1 MKYLVTGADGFVGT
15 YLTRELLE
23 NPDREI
29 LGLGVR
35 PSDKQL
41 AFPYKFCDLRDF
53 DSLSA
58 TLGSFSP
65 DIVFH
70 LAGQAFVPRAIE
82 NPQETLIINVGGT
95 LNLLEYFRL
104 SGKPVLIVYISS
116 SEVYGNLKSEN
127 LPVSENHPVG
137 PVNPY
142 ATSKVAAEEYCLQYA
157 RSSKNIRA
165 LIARPFNHIGV
176 GQNPNFVVPN
186 FCRQVLESISKK
198 SGSKP
203 AEIQVGDLTPTR
215 DFLHVKDVVRAYILL
230 SEFGKS
236 GEIYNISSGKETPIS
251 QILQWIIE
259 AAKTEVLA
267 KQDPER
273 MRPMEMIRSLG
284 DNSKLKALGW
294 EPKVSVKD
302 AVIEIFENIQK
313 SESIPK

>member
-53 DSLSA
+53 DSLST

-82 NPQETLIINVGGT
+82 NPQETLMINVGGT

-165 LIARPFNHIGV
+165 LVARPFNHIGV

-203 AEIQVGDLTPTR
+203 TEIQVGDLTPTR

-294 EPKVSVKD
+294 EPKVPVKD

>member
-23 NPDREI
+23 NQDREI

-35 PSDKQL
+35 PSDRQL

-82 NPQETLIINVGGT
+82 NPQETLMINVGGT

-104 SGKPVLIVYISS
+104 SGKPVQIVYISS

-198 SGSKP
+198 SGSEP

-215 DFLHVKDVVRAYILL
+215 DFLHVRDVVRAYILL

-236 GEIYNISSGKETPIS
+236 GEIYNISSGKETSIF

-273 MRPMEMIRSLG
+273 MRPMEMVRSLG

>member
-82 NPQETLIINVGGT
+82 NPQETLMINVGGT

>member
-41 AFPYKFCDLRDF
+41 TFPYKFCDLRDF

-82 NPQETLIINVGGT
+82 NPQETLMINVGGT

-104 SGKPVLIVYISS
+104 SGKPVQIVYISS

-165 LIARPFNHIGV
+165 LVARPFNHIGV

-294 EPKVSVKD
+294 EPKVPVKD

>member
-82 NPQETLIINVGGT
+82 NPQETLMINVGGT

-157 RSSKNIRA
+157 RSSKNIQA

-267 KQDPER
+267 MQDPER